1 MSWATYYFLAD
12 TPELLSNAEIA
23 PGLLLEGMGAEI
35 LQIPSYFNKR
45 WYVRLD
51 HTLFDFVGMDEF
63 YIAALETLKSGGSV
77 THEVIISPYHSTNVH
92 QGDVFRYYFANIT
105 QNDISIP
112 IKWSNYTTNPSR
124 SRPNWVEL
132 GRYYWVDD
140 TVYRESLFKYVR
152 TMDQDDPEFH
162 EFEGNIVIPPGVWD
176 LNMTMSCITNWPW
189 GAAACV
195 YRLWLPQ
202 GSSPDPE
209 PPDPEPRKSARRR
222 RRAAW
227 MDLERPAIL

>member
-1 MSWATYYFLAD
+1 MSWATYYFHAD

-23 PGLLLEGMGAEI
+23 PGLLFEGVGAEI

-45 WYVRLD
+45 WYVELNYAS
-51 HTLFDFVGMDEF
+51 FDFVGMDEF
-63 YIAALETLKSGGSV
+63 YIAALETLKSGGHV
-77 THEVIISPYHSTNVH
+77 THVVIISPYKEPNVH

-105 QNDISIP
+105 QNDISLP
-112 IKWSNYTTNPSR
+112 IKWSNYTNNNSR
-124 SRPNWVEL
+124 YLPNWVEL
-132 GRYYWVDD
+132 GRYYWVDG
-140 TVYRESLFKYVR
+140 TAYRETLFRYVR

-189 GAAACV
+189 GAAASH

-209 PPDPEPRKSARRR
+209 PRKSARRR
-222 RRAAW
+222 RAAW
-227 MDLERPAIL
+227 MNMERPAIL